1 MEEPN
6 KVTWKERLSDSFLVI
21 MRHEDTFSEVGSW
34 RLTLLNIYLLFL
46 SAFFILLF
54 LVFLAF
60 YFTPLRTLVPGY
72 GQIEDQTAFIKL
84 KKDYNDL
91 EDQVNAQQTYIN
103 SVRRLLTDQ
112 PENIQDVITRDT
124 GIEIIESDGE
134 VIKEDSVFREK
145 VENEEELKNVRQLLD
160 QDILLDG
167 ESRINQIH
175 FTPPVKGEITAR
187 FSPENMHYGVDIMAP
202 SNTPVL
208 ATLDGLVIASDW
220 TLETGHTLGIL
231 HDNSLV
237 SFYKHNSANLKRTG
251 VRVKAGEAIAIIG
264 NSGTLT
270 TGPHLHF
277 ELWIDDK
284 AVNPADYVLFE

>member
-1 MEEPN
+1 
-6 KVTWKERLSDSFLVI
+6 

-34 RLTLLNIYLLFL
+34 RLTLLKIYLLFL
-46 SAFFILLF
+46 AAFFVLLT
-54 LVFLAF
+54 LVFLTF
-60 YFTPLRTLVPGY
+60 FFTPLRTLVPGY

-84 KKDYNDL
+84 KKDYNEL
-91 EDQVNAQQTYIN
+91 EDQVEAQQTYIN
-103 SVRRLLTDQ
+103 AIRRMLTDQ

-124 GIEIIESDGE
+124 GIEIVETDGE
-134 VIKEDSVFREK
+134 VIKEDSLFREK
-145 VENEEELKNVRQLLD
+145 VENEEELRDVRQLLD
-160 QDILLDG
+160 QDIVLDA
-167 ESRINQIH
+167 EARINQIH

-187 FSPENMHYGVDIMAP
+187 FSPENLHYGVDIMAP
-202 SNTPVL
+202 SNTPIL

-231 HDNSLV
+231 HDNNLV

-284 AVNPADYVLFE
+284 AVDPSEYVLFE